1 MCSLQAEHCQYM
13 AEPEQMY
20 HHQQQQL
27 HSHRQHMSSG
37 PSFSPEKKFPLKGQG
52 GGGGDSGLILS
63 TDAKP
68 RLKWTPEL
76 HERFADAVNQ
86 LGGPDKA
93 TPKAIMRVMGIPG
106 LTLYHLK
113 SHLQKF
119 RLSKNLQAQANSVHA
134 KNVLGFV
141 AAASTDEVC
150 EGRGSPADHLTRD
163 TQTSKSMHIG
173 EALQMQIKVQRR
185 LHEQIEVQRH
195 LQLRI
200 EAQGKYLHSVLEKA
214 QEALAKQ
221 HVVAGLAAAP
231 EVASSARRSL
241 QNDGSADGSCLTA
254 SEDILSIGFSAAG
267 GDAVRRGHADP
278 FEEEEE
284 CYLFLG
290 KPERRQQERR
300 REVAADG
307 CNGGVAFETAAGLDL
322 SIGVVAD
329 SSRRSRGGERI
340 DLNGSGWN

>member
-1 MCSLQAEHCQYM
+1 M
-13 AEPEQMY
+13 
-20 HHQQQQL
+20 
-27 HSHRQHMSSG
+27 MSSR
-37 PSFSPEKKFPLKGQG
+37 PSLSPEKKLPLKSQ
-52 GGGGDSGLILS
+52 GGGDSGLILS

-93 TPKAIMRVMGIPG
+93 TPKAIMKVMGIPG

-119 RLSKNLQAQANSVHA
+119 RLNKNLQTHNDAHA
-134 KNVLGFV
+134 KNVLGF
-141 AAASTDEVC
+141 ATAPATDKAC
-150 EGRGSPADHLTRD
+150 EGQGSTADHLNRD
-163 TQTSKSMHIG
+163 TQSSKSMHIS
-173 EALQMQIKVQRR
+173 EALHMQIEVQRR

-200 EAQGKYLHSVLEKA
+200 EAQGKYLHCVLEKA

-221 HVVAGLAAAP
+221 HVVTGLTAVSEP
-231 EVASSARRSL
+231 ASSARRRPL

-267 GDAVRRGHADP
+267 GDAARRGSAAP

-284 CYLFLG
+284 ECFLFLG
-290 KPERRQQERR
+290 KPERRRQERR
-300 REVAADG
+300 LDVAMDG
-307 CNGGVAFETAAGLDL
+307 CNGDVTFETAPELDL

-329 SSRRSRGGERI
+329 SRPRPRGGERI